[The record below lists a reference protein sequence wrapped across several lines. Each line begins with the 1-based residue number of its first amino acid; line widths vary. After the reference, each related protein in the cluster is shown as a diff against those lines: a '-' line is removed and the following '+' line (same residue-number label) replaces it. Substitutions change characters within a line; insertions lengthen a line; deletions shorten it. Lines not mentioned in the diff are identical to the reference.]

1 MTTWYTPAPG
11 TAAHRIRTGV
21 RAVVWGIPPTV
32 LLVLADPAVRAA
44 LGLPA

>member
-11 TAAHRIRTGV
+11 TTAHRARSMV
-21 RAVVWGIPPTV
+21 RAGVWGMPAV
-32 LLVLADPAVRAA
+32 ALLVLADPAVRAA

>member
-11 TAAHRIRTGV
+11 TPAHRVRSMV

-32 LLVLADPAVRAA
+32 LLVLADPAVRAT
-44 LGLPA
+44 LGT